1 LEDIL
6 AINKMLY
13 LEIDALCLG
22 VLVLL
27 LSRLMLE
34 HTMRYAQFLYRS
46 LVLSACIICL
56 ADMGWKLVDGQFFPG
71 ARELNL
77 AANCLFYIFCSLSS
91 YLWFLYSEN
100 EQRNRRVTTR
110 KGCLLYA
117 LPFFVLVLMN
127 EISLYNGGIFWV
139 DGQNQWQRGPY
150 FYLQLVLFN
159 SYIFITVG
167 RALYGAWRTEVYVER
182 QKLLALSAFVL
193 PPVTASFMAVWLKHI
208 PTTCASITFSI
219 LWVYITL
226 MEQQISL
233 DPLTRLNNR
242 HELHK
247 YLQEAVKRCRNNGRL
262 YLVVL
267 DIDSFKSIND
277 QYGHVEGDKALLRLA
292 AALKETSKT
301 FNCFIARY
309 GGDEFILLHE
319 AADPD
324 ELEALTG
331 KLHQSLEKLNQAEAS
346 PYKLTVSL
354 GYARYEPPLRN
365 DEDLIAAA
373 DVKLYEAKRNKIR

>member
-1 LEDIL
+1 MGWFMNTDF
-6 AINKMLY
+6 LY
-13 LEIDALCLG
+13 LEIDTFCIAI
-22 VLVLL
+22 LL
-27 LSRLMLE
+27 LLMVRMVRADLQ
-34 HTMRYAQFLYRS
+34 RYGQILYQKLTFSVLGMCVMDAAWYMVEGRS
-46 LVLSACIICL
+46 
-56 ADMGWKLVDGQFFPG
+56 FNG
-71 ARELNL
+71 ALELNL
-77 AANCLFYIFCSLSS
+77 LLNFCFYLLANLSA
-91 YLWFLYSEN
+91 YYWFLFSEH
-100 EQRNRRVTTR
+100 EQGNQFTR
-110 KGCLLYA
+110 TLRGRLICA
-117 LPFFVLVLMN
+117 LPMLFLLGFNLAS
-127 EISLYNGGIFWV
+127 ISTGWV
-139 DGQNQWQRGPY
+139 FYVNGQNQWHPGPY
-150 FYLQLVLFN
+150 LWVQLLICDGYVFLTACKALHKALHTDIYAQREKFLWMSFYAVPC
-159 SYIFITVG
+159 
-167 RALYGAWRTEVYVER
+167 
-182 QKLLALSAFVL
+182 LLAGVVVIFTLEVAMSCI
-193 PPVTASFMAVWLKHI
+193 S
-208 PTTCASITFSI
+208 STFSV
-219 LWVYITL
+219 LMVYISL
-226 MEQQISL
+226 QDQQISL

-277 QYGHVEGDKALLRLA
+277 KYGHVEGDKALLRLA

-309 GGDEFILLHE
+309 GGDEFIILHE
-319 AADPD
+319 AADQE

-373 DVKLYEAKRNKIR
+373 DVKLYEAKRSKIR